1 MSTPF
6 SNIIDKALVVIEGY
20 IGDDHKG
27 LVSVQKQLL
36 KDELNELLQSI
47 QDKESKSIKIKKS
60 LLVKGALLAL
70 GLYIF

>member
-1 MSTPF
+1 MEENKTKDENKGF
-6 SNIIDKALVVIEGY
+6 IDET
-20 IGDDHKG
+20 
-27 LVSVQKQLL
+27 
-36 KDELNELLQSI
+36 KDELTELLQSI

>member
-1 MSTPF
+1 MEESKTKENEKDF
-6 SNIIDKALVVIEGY
+6 INET
-20 IGDDHKG
+20 
-27 LVSVQKQLL
+27 
-36 KDELNELLQSI
+36 KDELAELLQSI

>member
-1 MSTPF
+1 MEENKTKENEDKGF
-6 SNIIDKALVVIEGY
+6 IDET
-20 IGDDHKG
+20 
-27 LVSVQKQLL
+27 
-36 KDELNELLQSI
+36 KDELAELLQSI

>member
-1 MSTPF
+1 MEENKTKENEDKGF
-6 SNIIDKALVVIEGY
+6 IDET
-20 IGDDHKG
+20 
-27 LVSVQKQLL
+27 
-36 KDELNELLQSI
+36 KDVLAELLQSI

>member
-1 MSTPF
+1 MEEKETKENETKGF
-6 SNIIDKALVVIEGY
+6 IDET
-20 IGDDHKG
+20 
-27 LVSVQKQLL
+27 

-47 QDKESKSIKIKKS
+47 QDKESKSIKINKS

>member
-1 MSTPF
+1 MQQALFHLRCNMEENKTKENEDKGF
-6 SNIIDKALVVIEGY
+6 IDET
-20 IGDDHKG
+20 
-27 LVSVQKQLL
+27 
-36 KDELNELLQSI
+36 KDELAELLQSI

>member
-1 MSTPF
+1 MEENKTNENKGF
-6 SNIIDKALVVIEGY
+6 IDET
-20 IGDDHKG
+20 
-27 LVSVQKQLL
+27 
-36 KDELNELLQSI
+36 KDELAELLQSI

>member
-1 MSTPF
+1 MEENKTKENEDKGF
-6 SNIIDKALVVIEGY
+6 IDET
-20 IGDDHKG
+20 
-27 LVSVQKQLL
+27 

-47 QDKESKSIKIKKS
+47 QDKESKDIKIKKS